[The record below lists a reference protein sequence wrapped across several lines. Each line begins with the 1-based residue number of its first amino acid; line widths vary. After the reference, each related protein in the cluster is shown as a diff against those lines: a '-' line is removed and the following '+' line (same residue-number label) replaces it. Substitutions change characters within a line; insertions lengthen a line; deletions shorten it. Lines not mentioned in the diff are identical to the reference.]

1 MRKIV
6 SLTLLLL
13 LLFGT
18 NAEAATQ
25 SAKEHQL
32 PYEKALLSLMFED
45 IYKAVKENY
54 DFEGVQFY
62 RGKVLYLKMEGG
74 LSFVITIQIET
85 FIGAHNDIGTDTLT
99 FKRDINNGLK
109 LTNYKHT
116 VSPQQKQNL
125 EWFFNRSANP

>member
-1 MRKIV
+1 MRKII
-6 SLTLLLL
+6 SLVLI
-13 LLFGT
+13 LLFLFGI

-25 SAKEHQL
+25 STKKDQL

-45 IYKAVKENY
+45 IYKAVEENY

-62 RGKVLYLKMEGG
+62 GGKVLYLKMEGG

-99 FKRDINNGLK
+99 FKRDINGLK
-109 LTNYKHT
+109 LTNYKHSA
-116 VSPQQKQNL
+116 SPQQKQNL
-125 EWFFNRSANP
+125 DWFFNKSANP

>member
-1 MRKIV
+1 MRKIN
-6 SLTLLLL
+6 SLALLLL
-13 LLFGT
+13 FLFGT

-25 SAKEHQL
+25 SNKEDQF

-45 IYKAVKENY
+45 IYKAVNENY

-99 FKRDINNGLK
+99 FKRDVNGLK
-109 LTNYKHT
+109 LTDYKH
-116 VSPQQKQNL
+116 VASPQQKQNL
-125 EWFFNRSANP
+125 EWYFNKSANP